1 MSGKKLFRS
10 ALSIIIT
17 NVDIIFNE
25 CQPFVND
32 NSIKKRKASKKWRV
46 EGGKWK
52 YAAGV
57 RLHAIMRLYTIK
69 SKVYCMRIKFILCCT
84 NG

>member
-17 NVDIIFNE
+17 NVDIIFNK

-32 NSIKKRKASKKWRV
+32 NSIKKV
-46 EGGKWK
+46 ESERWK
-52 YAAGV
+52 VEICGRRAPA
-57 RLHAIMRLYTIK
+57 RNNALIHNKIKSLLHAN
-69 SKVYCMRIKFILCCT
+69 KVYTLLY
-84 NG
+84 

>member
-32 NSIKKRKASKKWRV
+32 NSIKKV
-46 EGGKWK
+46 E
-52 YAAGV
+52 
-57 RLHAIMRLYTIK
+57 
-69 SKVYCMRIKFILCCT
+69 SF
-84 NG
+84 